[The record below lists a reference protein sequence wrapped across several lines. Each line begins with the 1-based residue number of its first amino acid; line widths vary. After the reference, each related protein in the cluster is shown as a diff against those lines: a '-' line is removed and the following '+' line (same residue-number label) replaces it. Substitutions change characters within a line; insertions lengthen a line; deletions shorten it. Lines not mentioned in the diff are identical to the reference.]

1 MIPPDTANDL
11 TDLYLAFLS
20 VFVATVLTMITVGV
34 ETKGHVVNEVTTE
47 VTFREGF
54 LAVTNIIFAYR
65 MWNIEHQMM
74 FSIVVES

>member
-1 MIPPDTANDL
+1 MIDIRV
-11 TDLYLAFLS
+11 AFLS

-47 VTFREGF
+47 VSFREGF

-65 MWNIEHQMM
+65 TLTLG
-74 FSIVVES
+74 FSATLV